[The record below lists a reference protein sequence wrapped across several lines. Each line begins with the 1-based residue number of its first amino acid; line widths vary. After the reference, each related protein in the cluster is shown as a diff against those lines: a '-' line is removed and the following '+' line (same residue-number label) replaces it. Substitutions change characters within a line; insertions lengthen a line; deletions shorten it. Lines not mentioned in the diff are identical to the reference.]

1 MARGYG
7 ETRSQTDTQYGM
19 GRSRTVAVRCYG
31 CQTPLRR
38 AARYLPAIALC
49 PRCKGRVE
57 RVYEAQIR
65 AEGIVPS
72 VAPGNGWLPAW
83 ARLNSALCTGD
94 RDLIDSLLQAGAA
107 VA

>member
-19 GRSRTVAVRCYG
+19 GRSRTVTVSCYG
-31 CQTPLRR
+31 CPAKLKR
-38 AARYLPAIALC
+38 AARYLAAIVLC
-49 PRCKGRVE
+49 PSCKGRVE

-65 AEGIVPS
+65 AEGITPS
-72 VAPGNGWLPAW
+72 VLPGSGWLPAW
-83 ARLNSALCTGD
+83 ARLNSALYSGD
-94 RDLIDSLLQAGAA
+94 RDLIDGLLQASAA